1 MTSIHDDDPGSRSDA
16 AHAPAAAAGAL
27 PPRWE
32 RLARRKDELETVLAA
47 GRIGYCRLRAADLA
61 LEANSQF
68 KAEWGWPP
76 DEVLS
81 WNAVESRVDVDDRGR
96 FSDAVRQALV
106 GASPL
111 DLTVRV
117 RPAQEQEETRWLALR
132 GCMVVGGGD
141 DAESTDLV
149 ITSRNVTSE
158 HRASDDVLDEHAQ
171 LLECERRSRE
181 AAETANRSKDEFL
194 SVISH
199 ELRSPLNAILG
210 WNRILA
216 LKCGKDPD
224 VAAIAPRIEQSAKTQ
239 LKMVNDLLDLGRVST
254 GKLKVEL
261 RPIQLAR
268 VTRLA
273 IDAARPAAAAKGIEI
288 LARLAPGTG
297 ELRGDPDRL
306 QQVIGNLLSNAVK
319 FTGSGG
325 RITVG
330 LREDGAFMEL
340 TVEDTGQGIAPEL
353 LPHIFDRFRQG
364 DNSSTRQSSG
374 LGLGLTLVREIV
386 ALHGGSVTAHSAG
399 SGAGA
404 TFSVR
409 LPTTMGQSL
418 ASAGSPTQ
426 VDGAER
432 ELPERRQT
440 LAGLSI
446 LVVDDELEART
457 VVAEMLQLE
466 GASVTVTESAPSALR
481 QLQAQGAHF
490 DVVVTDIGMPMEDG
504 YSLVRKLRS
513 SQAGKRTLA
522 IAVTGYASRSDV
534 AAALDAGFDLHV
546 PKPVDFDTFV
556 PLVRRLAT
564 WRRSAEAPSESKPLS
579 GPGPLPVPRGRKS

>member
-1 MTSIHDDDPGSRSDA
+1 MTSIHDDDPGSRQDA
-16 AHAPAAAAGAL
+16 AQAPVPAARPL
-27 PPRWE
+27 PAEWE

-47 GRIGYCRLRAADLA
+47 GRIGYCRLRAAGA
-61 LEANSQF
+61 VLEANSQF

-76 DEVLS
+76 DGLLS
-81 WNAVESRVDVDDRGR
+81 WDAVESRVDIDYRGQ
-96 FSDAVRQALV
+96 FADAVRQALA
-106 GASPL
+106 GDAPL

-117 RPAQEQEETRWLALR
+117 RPAQELNGSSGRAETRWLALR
-132 GCMVVGGGD
+132 GCLVRDGD
-141 DAESTDLV
+141 DAAAANLI
-149 ITSRNVTSE
+149 ITSRNVTG
-158 HRASDDVLDEHAQ
+158 
-171 LLECERRSRE
+171 ERRADERACDESARLLARERQSRE
-181 AAETANRSKDEFL
+181 VAEAANRSKDEFL

-216 LKCGKDPD
+216 VKCGQDPE
-224 VAAIAPRIEQSAKTQ
+224 VVAIAPRIEQSAKAQ
-239 LKMVNDLLDLGRVST
+239 LKMVNDLLDLGRMST
-254 GKLKVEL
+254 GKLKVES
-261 RPIQLAR
+261 RPMQLAR

-288 LARLAPGTG
+288 AARFAPGAG
-297 ELRGDPDRL
+297 ELCADADRL

-319 FTGSGG
+319 FSGSGG

-330 LREDGAFMEL
+330 LREDGAFTEL

-364 DNSSTRQSSG
+364 DSSSSRAASG

-386 ALHGGSVTAHSAG
+386 ALHGGSVSARSAG

-409 LPTTMGQSL
+409 LPTVRHL
-418 ASAGSPTQ
+418 AGSP
-426 VDGAER
+426 VHADGVER

-440 LAGLSI
+440 LEGLSI

-466 GASVTVTESAPSALR
+466 GASVTVTDSAPSALR

-490 DVVVTDIGMPMEDG
+490 DIVVTDIGMPVEDG

-513 SQAGKRTLA
+513 SQAGRRMLA
-522 IAVTGYASRSDV
+522 IAVTGYVSRSDV
-534 AAALDAGFDLHV
+534 AAAMDAGFDLHV

-556 PLVRRLAT
+556 PLVRRLAV
-564 WRRSAEAPSESKPLS
+564 WRRSAD
-579 GPGPLPVPRGRKS
+579 

>member
-1 MTSIHDDDPGSRSDA
+1 MTSIHDDEPGSR
-16 AHAPAAAAGAL
+16 AHAARAPTPAVR
-27 PPRWE
+27 PPPAEWE
-32 RLARRKDELETVLAA
+32 RLARRKDELETVLGA
-47 GRIGYCRLRAADLA
+47 GHIGYCRLRAAGGV

-81 WNAVESRVDVDDRGR
+81 WDAVESRVDVGDRGR
-96 FSDAVRQALV
+96 FGHAVRQALA
-106 GASPL
+106 GATPL
-111 DLTVRV
+111 DITVRV
-117 RPAQEQEETRWLALR
+117 RPAGRQEDVRWLALR
-132 GCMVVGGGD
+132 GCVVRGGD
-141 DAESTDLV
+141 DAGSADLV

-158 HRASDDVLDEHAQ
+158 HRAFDDVLDRSVQ
-171 LLECERRSRE
+171 LLGRERQSRE
-181 AAETANRSKDEFL
+181 AAEAANRAKDEFL

-216 LKCGKDPD
+216 LKCGKDPE
-224 VAAIAPRIEQSAKTQ
+224 VAAIAPRVEQSAKAQ

-254 GKLKVEL
+254 GKLKVEA
-261 RPIQLAR
+261 RPMQLAR
-268 VTRLA
+268 VARLA
-273 IDAARPAAAAKGIEI
+273 IDVVRPAAAAKGIEI
-288 LARLAPGTG
+288 ETRFAPGVG

-306 QQVIGNLLSNAVK
+306 QQAVGNLLSNAVK
-319 FTGSGG
+319 FTGNAG

-330 LREDGAFMEL
+330 LSEDGAFTEL

-364 DNSSTRQSSG
+364 DASSSRQTSG

-386 ALHGGSVTAHSAG
+386 ALHGGSVSARSAG
-399 SGAGA
+399 AGAGA

-409 LPTTMGQSL
+409 LPTVRS
-418 ASAGSPTQ
+418 AASSSAGLDCVAGEP
-426 VDGAER
+426 
-432 ELPERRQT
+432 PKRRQT
-440 LAGLSI
+440 LEGLSF

-457 VVAEMLQLE
+457 MVAEMLQLE
-466 GASVTVTESAPSALR
+466 GASVTVTDSAPAALR

-490 DVVVTDIGMPMEDG
+490 DIVVTDIGMPVEDG

-513 SQAGKRTLA
+513 SQAGRRVLA

-534 AAALDAGFDLHV
+534 AAAMDAGFDLHV

-556 PLVRRLAT
+556 PLVRRLAL
-564 WRRSAEAPSESKPLS
+564 WRQPDSQPENKP
-579 GPGPLPVPRGRKS
+579 